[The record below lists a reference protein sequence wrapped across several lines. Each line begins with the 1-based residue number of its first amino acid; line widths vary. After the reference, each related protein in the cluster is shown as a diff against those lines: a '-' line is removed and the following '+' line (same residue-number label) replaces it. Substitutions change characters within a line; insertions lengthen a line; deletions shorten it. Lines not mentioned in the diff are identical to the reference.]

1 MGTDVREIP
10 RPELRRC
17 AAVAVGVLWGR
28 RHDPQP
34 ELLPVTEIGI
44 AIVEDGEIG
53 DRFYVV
59 SEDLKQA
66 TEILLELDAPLITF
80 NGPRFDW
87 LALGSLVNVD
97 ALIPRTID
105 IYSALL
111 PCVADIV
118 EAEGTT
124 AFPTSRDDY
133 GVLNPA
139 RLAETNLGHVPGS
152 EGDAIG
158 DAELA
163 AELWLHLLRHE
174 RALIAGRAHVMP
186 DDSLALLRG
195 ERPSFASA
203 DEWRAMVAQRPEPQP
218 YRRRKRHQITFP
230 RVDQRYV

>member
-1 MGTDVREIP
+1 MGTDVRKISSDQFP
-10 RPELRRC
+10 RV
-17 AAVAVGVLWGR
+17 AAVSVGVLWGR

-44 AIVEDGEIG
+44 AMVEDGEIA
-53 DRFYVV
+53 DRFYIV
-59 SEDLKQA
+59 SEDLKRS
-66 TEILLELDAPLITF
+66 TDILLELDAPLLTF

-87 LALGSLVNVD
+87 LALGSLINVD

-111 PCVADIV
+111 PCVEDIV

-133 GVLNPA
+133 GVLNPT

-158 DAELA
+158 NAELT
-163 AELWLHLLRHE
+163 AELWLHLLRYE
-174 RALIAGRAHVMP
+174 RALIAGRAHALP
-186 DDSLALLRG
+186 EDSLVHLRG
-195 ERPSFASA
+195 GRPSFDSA
-203 DEWRAMVAQRPEPQP
+203 QEWHKMVADRPDPQP

-230 RVDQRYV
+230 RIDQRYV